1 MLYLIIMSLIKTLY
15 KILSLKIN
23 FNEQTLSSPFFLKKY
38 NVRCLLIKKENKN
51 FFFSILAKR
60 NLINYFN
67 NLILKKYLKY
77 KVL

>member
-1 MLYLIIMSLIKTLY
+1 MVSLIKTLS
-15 KILSLKIN
+15 KILSLKID
-23 FNEQTLSSPFFLKKY
+23 FNEQILSSDFFLKKY
-38 NVRCLLIKKENKN
+38 NVRCLLINKKNKN

>member
-1 MLYLIIMSLIKTLY
+1 MVSLIKTLSE
-15 KILSLKIN
+15 ILSLKID
-23 FNEQTLSSPFFLKKY
+23 FNEQILSSAFFLKKY
-38 NVRCLLIKKENKN
+38 NVRCLLFIKENKI

-67 NLILKKYLKY
+67 NLILKMYLKY

>member
-1 MLYLIIMSLIKTLY
+1 MVSLIKTLY
-15 KILSLKIN
+15 KILSLKIDL
-23 FNEQTLSSPFFLKKY
+23 NEQTLSSAFFLKKY

-67 NLILKKYLKY
+67 NLILKMYLKY